1 MKKYLKI
8 WPTISALLL
17 AFALGWVGDYFFSS
31 PSNNV
36 TNVSLREKNDKNKFT
51 NPLLLCDTAVPPQ
64 TKEFRDLKNKIQDMV
79 GSYKE
84 QGVLKRASMYYRD
97 LDSGSWVGVNEDDHY
112 SPASLLKVPTMVAL
126 LKYAEENP
134 STLNKEILY
143 DGSFDDNR
151 AESIKPLKVIE
162 SGKSYTEEE
171 LIARMVGY
179 SDNNATRL
187 LDQNIDPSFQGKV
200 YTDLGIDTPSLQGPV
215 DFMSA
220 KSYSYFFRIL
230 YNASYLSHEMSE
242 KVLAIL
248 SLSDFPQ
255 GITGGLPQG
264 ITVAQKFGER
274 VVYLKNNPN
283 PVTKELHDCG
293 VIYYPEHPYLL
304 CVMTEGNDLDKLAG
318 FIKDVSSTVYKYKEV
333 SKRVA
338 TE

>member
-8 WPTISALLL
+8 WPVSALLF
-17 AFALGWVGDYFFSS
+17 AFALGWVGDHFFNSAAS
-31 PSNNV
+31 GD
-36 TNVSLREKNDKNKFT
+36 TNISLREKNDKNKFT

-64 TKEFRDLKNKIQDMV
+64 TKEFRDLKNNIQNMV
-79 GSYKE
+79 SSYKA
-84 QGVLKRASMYYRD
+84 QGVLKRASVYYRD

-112 SPASLLKVPTMVAL
+112 SPASLLKVPTMIAL
-126 LKYAEENP
+126 LKFAEENP
-134 STLNKEILY
+134 DTLQKEILY

-151 AESIKPLKVIE
+151 AESIKPAKMIE
-162 SGKSYTEEE
+162 PGKSYSEEE

-179 SDNNATRL
+179 SDNNATKL
-187 LDQNIDPSFQGKV
+187 LDQNLDPAFQSKV
-200 YTDLGIDTPSLQGPV
+200 YNDLGLDTPSLQGPI

-230 YNASYLSHEMSE
+230 YNASYLNHEMSG
-242 KVLAIL
+242 KALAVL

-264 ITVAQKFGER
+264 VVAAQKFGER
-274 VVYLKNNPN
+274 VVFLKNNPN

-293 VIYYPEHPYLL
+293 IIYYPEHPYLL

-318 FIKDVSSTVYKYKEV
+318 FIKDVSSTVYKEV
-333 SKRVA
+333 NKRV
-338 TE
+338 TVE